1 MGFEASNLGMTPFG
15 GRQYMWGN
23 MPALDV
29 LNLQRNEG
37 FEEGR
42 DYTLLFAG
50 KTDTPNLVPTAELS
64 LPLVISE
71 TW

>member
-1 MGFEASNLGMTPFG
+1 
-15 GRQYMWGN
+15 MWGN

-29 LNLQRNEG
+29 LNLERNEG

-50 KTDTPNLVPTAELS
+50 KTDTPNPVPAAELS

>member
-1 MGFEASNLGMTPFG
+1 
-15 GRQYMWGN
+15 MWGN

-29 LNLQRNEG
+29 LNLERNEG
-37 FEEGR
+37 FEGGR

-50 KTDTPNLVPTAELS
+50 KTDIPNLVPAAELS

>member
-1 MGFEASNLGMTPFG
+1 
-15 GRQYMWGN
+15 MWGN

-29 LNLQRNEG
+29 LNLERNEG

-50 KTDTPNLVPTAELS
+50 KTDTPNLVPAAELS
-64 LPLVISE
+64 LPPVISE
-71 TW
+71 TWCGLLQGFRKYTQAFVL